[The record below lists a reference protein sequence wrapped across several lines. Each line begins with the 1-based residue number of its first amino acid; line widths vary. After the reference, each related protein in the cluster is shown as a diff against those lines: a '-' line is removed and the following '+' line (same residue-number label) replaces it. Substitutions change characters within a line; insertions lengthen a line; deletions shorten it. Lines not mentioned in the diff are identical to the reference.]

1 MEDDDVGLHR
11 REIEIDVRALG
22 QLLGEQPRIR
32 VILRQGLHVVIER
45 AHRSRREDADLFCPK
60 GGKSGTGCSRP
71 KGPASHNGH
80 SVDLRQR

>member
-32 VILRQGLHVVIER
+32 VI
-45 AHRSRREDADLFCPK
+45 
-60 GGKSGTGCSRP
+60 T
-71 KGPASHNGH
+71 ASPDPP
-80 SVDLRQR
+80 S